1 MHRTPND
8 FGSLR
13 RHGWTLPFTLIM
25 AGGIVTSFTAD
36 RYDHMAIAIFL
47 VISSALPLVIE
58 RLWRVRLPTFIQV
71 SYVAFL
77 FLSMY
82 SGEVLSVYSRFY
94 PWDDIMH
101 FISGLFVGMGAVLWL
116 TSVVDRTKLAVSSW
130 LIALCVFCLGA
141 TMAVVWEVVEFS
153 SDRLF
158 GTFTQRNDLFDTMT
172 DLMLGTVS
180 ALFIAILLDRALQQK
195 FSFGM
200 NKVIAYYRHLNREI
214 S

>member
-1 MHRTPND
+1 MHRAPND

-13 RHGWTLPFTLIM
+13 RHVWVLPFTLIM
-25 AGGIVTSFTAD
+25 AIAIIVTSVAG
-36 RYDHMAIAIFL
+36 RYAHMAIAIFL

-58 RLWRVRLPTFIQV
+58 RLWHVRLPTFIQV

-77 FLSMY
+77 FLSMF
-82 SGEVLSVYSRFY
+82 SGEVLGMYSRFY

-116 TSVVDRTKLAVSSW
+116 TSVADRAKMAVSSW

-141 TMAVVWEVVEFS
+141 TMAVVWEVVEFG

-180 ALFIAILLDRALQQK
+180 ALFIAVLLDRALRNK

-200 NKVIAYYRHLNREI
+200 DRVILYYRHLNRE
-214 S
+214 

>member
-1 MHRTPND
+1 MHRSPND

-13 RHGWTLPFTLIM
+13 RHIWAIPFTTVMACGIVASLLASKNTHVAIATFLVMSSTLPLI
-25 AGGIVTSFTAD
+25 
-36 RYDHMAIAIFL
+36 
-47 VISSALPLVIE
+47 IE
-58 RLWRVRLPTFIQV
+58 RVWHVRLPTFIQV

-77 FLSMY
+77 FLSMF
-82 SGEVLSVYSRFY
+82 SGEVLGMYSRFY

-116 TSVVDRTKLAVSSW
+116 TSVVDRMKLAVSSW
-130 LIALCVFCLGA
+130 LLAVCVFCLGA
-141 TMAVVWEVVEFS
+141 TIAVVWEVVEFT
-153 SDRLF
+153 SDKLF

-180 ALFIAILLDRALQQK
+180 ALIMAILLDRVLRQK

-200 NKVIAYYRHLNREI
+200 NKVIVYYQHLNR

>member
-1 MHRTPND
+1 MHRSPND

-13 RHGWTLPFTLIM
+13 RHIWAFPFTLIM
-25 AGGIVTSFTAD
+25 AVGIVTSFITSQ
-36 RYDHMAIAIFL
+36 YSNMAIAIFL
-47 VISSALPLVIE
+47 VISSLLPLIIE
-58 RLWRVRLPTFIQV
+58 RFWRVRLPTFIQV
-71 SYVAFL
+71 SYVGFL
-77 FLSMY
+77 FLSMF
-82 SGEVLSVYSRFY
+82 SGEVLDMYSIFY

-101 FISGLFVGMGAVLWL
+101 FISGLFVGMAAVLWL
-116 TSVVDRTKLAVSSW
+116 TSVTDRAELAVSSW
-130 LIALCVFCLGA
+130 LTALCVFCLGA

-153 SDRLF
+153 SDQLF

-180 ALFIAILLDRALQQK
+180 ALFVAILLDRALQQK

-200 NKVIAYYRHLNREI
+200 NKVIAYYRHLNR

>member
-1 MHRTPND
+1 MHRMSDD

-13 RHGWTLPFTLIM
+13 RHAWTLPFTCAMALGAITSLI
-25 AGGIVTSFTAD
+25 AGQHA
-36 RYDHMAIAIFL
+36 HMANAIFL
-47 VISSALPLVIE
+47 VISSTLPLLIE
-58 RLWRVRLPTFIQV
+58 RLWKVRLPTFIQV
-71 SYVAFL
+71 SYVGFL
-77 FLSMY
+77 FLSMF
-82 SGEVLSVYSRFY
+82 SGEVLGMYSRFY

-130 LIALCVFCLGA
+130 LLAVCVFCLGA
-141 TMAVVWEVVEFS
+141 TIAVVWEVVEFT

-180 ALFIAILLDRALQQK
+180 ALIVAILLDRALRK
-195 FSFGM
+195 KRSAGM
-200 NKVIAYYRHLNREI
+200 DKVIAYYRHLNHP
-214 S
+214 

>member
-1 MHRTPND
+1 MHRAPND

-13 RHGWTLPFTLIM
+13 RHVWALPFTLLM
-25 AGGIVTSFTAD
+25 AMGIVTTFTAG
-36 RYDHMAIAIFL
+36 RYAHTAISIFL
-47 VISSALPLVIE
+47 VLSSALPLLIE

-77 FLSMY
+77 FLSMF
-82 SGEVLSVYSRFY
+82 SGEVLGMYSRFY

-101 FISGLFVGMGAVLWL
+101 FISGIFVGMGAVLWL
-116 TSVVDRTKLAVSSW
+116 ISVIDRKQLSVSSW
-130 LIALCVFCLGA
+130 LTAMCVFCLGA
-141 TMAVVWEVVEFS
+141 TMAVIWEVVEFS

-172 DLMLGTVS
+172 DLMFGTVS
-180 ALFIAILLDRALQQK
+180 ALLVATLLNRALQGK

-200 NKVIAYYRHLNREI
+200 NQVVRYYRHLNREI
-214 S
+214 

>member
-1 MHRTPND
+1 MHRAPND
-8 FGSLR
+8 YGSLR
-13 RHGWTLPFTLIM
+13 RHIWTIPFTLIM
-25 AGGIVTSFTAD
+25 MGGIVTSFMAGH
-36 RYDHMAIAIFL
+36 YAHMAIAIFL
-47 VISSALPLVIE
+47 VVSTQLPLVIE

-77 FLSMY
+77 FLSMF
-82 SGEVLSVYSRFY
+82 SGEVLGMYSRFY

-116 TSVVDRTKLAVSSW
+116 TSVIDRSKLAVSSW
-130 LIALCVFCLGA
+130 LTATCVFCLGA

-180 ALFIAILLDRALQQK
+180 ALLVAALLDRALQGK
-195 FSFGM
+195 YSFGM
-200 NKVIAYYRHLNREI
+200 ERVIGYYRHLNRKD
-214 S
+214 

>member
-13 RHGWTLPFTLIM
+13 RHLWALPFTLIM
-25 AGGIVTSFTAD
+25 AVGIVTTFVARDSA
-36 RYDHMAIAIFL
+36 HMAISIFL
-47 VISSALPLVIE
+47 VISSILPLIIE

-77 FLSMY
+77 FLSMF
-82 SGEVLSVYSRFY
+82 SGEVLGMYSRFY

-116 TSVVDRTKLAVSSW
+116 TSVVDRRKLAVSSW

-141 TMAVVWEVVEFS
+141 TTAVVWEVIEFS

-172 DLMLGTVS
+172 DLIYGTGS
-180 ALFIAILLDRALQQK
+180 ALIVAILLDRALRHK

-200 NKVIAYYRHLNREI
+200 NRMIEYYRQLNRP
-214 S
+214 

>member
-13 RHGWTLPFTLIM
+13 RHVWALPFTLIM
-25 AGGIVTSFTAD
+25 AGGIITSFSMGH
-36 RYDHMAIAIFL
+36 YGHMAIAIFL
-47 VISSALPLVIE
+47 TISSTLPLIME

-77 FLSMY
+77 FLSMF
-82 SGEVLSVYSRFY
+82 SGEVLSMYSIFY

-101 FISGLFVGMGAVLWL
+101 FISGLFVGMAAVLWL
-116 TSVVDRTKLAVSSW
+116 TSVVDRTKLSVSSW

-200 NKVIAYYRHLNREI
+200 NKVIAYYRHLNRA
-214 S
+214 

>member
-1 MHRTPND
+1 MHRAPND

-13 RHGWTLPFTLIM
+13 RHMWALPFTLIM
-25 AGGIVTSFTAD
+25 MGGIATSFSAG
-36 RYDHMAIAIFL
+36 RYDHVAIAIFL
-47 VISSALPLVIE
+47 TLSSALPLIIE

-77 FLSMY
+77 FLSMF
-82 SGEVLSVYSRFY
+82 SGEVLSMYSIFY

-101 FISGLFVGMGAVLWL
+101 FISGLFVGMAAVLWL
-116 TSVVDRTKLAVSSW
+116 TSVVDRTKLSVSSW
-130 LIALCVFCLGA
+130 LTALCVFCLGA

-180 ALFIAILLDRALQQK
+180 ALFVAVLLDRALRQK

-200 NKVIAYYRHLNREI
+200 NKVIAYYRYLNRA
-214 S
+214 

>member
-1 MHRTPND
+1 MHITPND

-13 RHGWTLPFTLIM
+13 RHIWAFPITVIM
-25 AGGIVTSFTAD
+25 AAGIAVTFVSG
-36 RYDHMAIAIFL
+36 RYAHMAISIFL
-47 VISSALPLVIE
+47 VISSILPLIIE

-77 FLSMY
+77 FLSMF
-82 SGEVLSVYSRFY
+82 SGEVLGMYSRFY

-101 FISGLFVGMGAVLWL
+101 FISGLFVGIGAVLWL
-116 TSVVDRTKLAVSSW
+116 TSVIDRTKLAVSSW
-130 LIALCVFCLGA
+130 LIAVCVFCLGA

-172 DLMLGTVS
+172 DLIYGTTS
-180 ALFIAILLDRALQQK
+180 ALIIAVLLNRALQNK

-200 NKVIAYYRHLNREI
+200 DKVIAYYRRLNQQ
-214 S
+214 

>member
-1 MHRTPND
+1 MYRSPND

-13 RHGWTLPFTLIM
+13 RHVWTLPFTVVM
-25 AGGIVTSFTAD
+25 AIGIVTSFVAGQ
-36 RYDHMAIAIFL
+36 YAHMAIAMFL
-47 VISSALPLVIE
+47 VISSTLPLIIE
-58 RLWRVRLPTFIQV
+58 RLWKVRLPTFIQV
-71 SYVAFL
+71 SYVGFL
-77 FLSMY
+77 FLSMF
-82 SGEVLSVYSRFY
+82 SGEVLGMYSRFH

-116 TSVVDRTKLAVSSW
+116 TSVVDRRKLAISSW
-130 LIALCVFCLGA
+130 LLAVCVFCLGA
-141 TMAVVWEVVEFS
+141 TIAVVWEVVEFT

-180 ALFIAILLDRALQQK
+180 ALIVAILLDRALRQK

-200 NKVIAYYRHLNREI
+200 NKVIAYYQYLNR
-214 S
+214 

>member
-1 MHRTPND
+1 MHRRPND

-13 RHGWTLPFTLIM
+13 RHLWTLPFTLIM
-25 AGGIVTSFTAD
+25 AAGIVVTYAAGQ
-36 RYDHMAIAIFL
+36 YAHMAIAIFL
-47 VISSALPLVIE
+47 VISSTLPLIIE
-58 RLWRVRLPTFIQV
+58 RLWKVRLPTFIQV

-77 FLSMY
+77 FLSMF
-82 SGEVLSVYSRFY
+82 SGEVLGMYSRFY

-141 TMAVVWEVVEFS
+141 TMAVVWEVVEFG

-172 DLMLGTVS
+172 DLILGTVS
-180 ALFIAILLDRALQQK
+180 ALFVAILLDRALQRK
-195 FSFGM
+195 YSFGM
-200 NKVIAYYRHLNREI
+200 NRVIAYYRHLNREQ
-214 S
+214 

>member
-13 RHGWTLPFTLIM
+13 RHVWTLPFTLVM
-25 AGGIVTSFTAD
+25 AIGIVTSYTAGQ
-36 RYDHMAIAIFL
+36 YAHMAIAIFL
-47 VISSALPLVIE
+47 VISSTLPLVIE

-71 SYVAFL
+71 SYVGFL
-77 FLSMY
+77 FLSMF
-82 SGEVLSVYSRFY
+82 SGEVLGMYSRFY

-130 LIALCVFCLGA
+130 LLAVCVFCLGA
-141 TMAVVWEVVEFS
+141 TIAVVWEVVEFT

-180 ALFIAILLDRALQQK
+180 ALIVAILLDRALRK
-195 FSFGM
+195 KHGLGM
-200 NKVIAYYRHLNREI
+200 DKIITYYRHLNRP
-214 S
+214 

>member
-13 RHGWTLPFTLIM
+13 RHVWALPFTLIM
-25 AGGIVTSFTAD
+25 AVGIVVSFVAG
-36 RYDHMAIAIFL
+36 RYAHMAISIFL
-47 VISSALPLVIE
+47 VISSALPLTIE

-77 FLSMY
+77 FLSMF
-82 SGEVLSVYSRFY
+82 SGEVLHMYSIFY

-116 TSVVDRTKLAVSSW
+116 TSVVDRRKLAVSSW
-130 LIALCVFCLGA
+130 LIAVCVFCLGA
-141 TMAVVWEVVEFS
+141 TIAVVWEVVEFS

-180 ALFIAILLDRALQQK
+180 ALIIAILLDRALQQK

-200 NKVIAYYRHLNREI
+200 DKVIAYYRHLNRA
-214 S
+214 